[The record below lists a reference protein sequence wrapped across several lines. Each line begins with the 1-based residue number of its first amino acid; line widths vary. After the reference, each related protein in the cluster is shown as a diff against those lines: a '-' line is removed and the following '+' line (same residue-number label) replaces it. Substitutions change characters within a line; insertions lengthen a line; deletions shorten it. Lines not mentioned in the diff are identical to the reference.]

1 MSFLSAIRVALATLM
16 VNKGRSMLTSLGIV
30 IGISAV
36 IALVSA
42 GEGARLYVDSRLDSL
57 GKNMILIRAG
67 ARNNQGMIADFAPF
81 TAQDATAIRNQLRL
95 YLEGVAEV
103 QYTHQMV
110 SAGSR
115 NTPVPIA
122 GCTEEVLTVRKWK
135 YVPGGRFITN
145 DDNLKAAP
153 VCVIGETV
161 RTRLFPDRHGGS
173 AVGQVLRVGYLQL
186 RVIGILEKKGESIN
200 GQDQDDLM
208 FVPLKTLQQ
217 KMGAGEKVST
227 ILASVRS
234 ESMTEKAKTEIR
246 RVLRET
252 HHVKVGGS
260 ESFDVS
266 SIQDVAGLAVVI
278 TDTLEMLVLVIAS
291 VSLLVGGI
299 GVMNVM
305 LVAVTER
312 TREIGIRMAV
322 GATPSDVLT
331 QFLLEAMVLA
341 LIGGLVGIALGVGAA
356 IGLSFAIGWPLSL
369 SWFYIVLACCVS
381 AAVGITFG
389 YYPALKAS
397 RLVPIE
403 ALRYE

>member
-67 ARNNQGMIADFAPF
+67 ARNNQGMIADFSPL
-81 TAQDATAIRNQLRL
+81 TPQDAQAMRTQLRL
-95 YLEGVAEV
+95 YLSAVAEV
-103 QYTHQMV
+103 QYSHRMV
-110 SAGSR
+110 VAGSR
-115 NTPVPIA
+115 SIPAPIA
-122 GCTEEVLTVRKWK
+122 GTTEDILQVRKWK
-135 YVPGGRFITN
+135 VVPGGRFVSR
-145 DDNLKAAP
+145 DDNAKAAP
-153 VCVIGETV
+153 VCVVGETI
-161 RTRLFPDRHGGS
+161 RTKLFPDRP
-173 AVGQVLRVGYLQL
+173 AVGQMIRVGYLQL
-186 RVIGILEKKGESIN
+186 RVVGVLEKKGESIN
-200 GQDQDDLM
+200 GADQDDLI
-208 FVPLKTLQQ
+208 FVPLSTLQH
-217 KMGAGEKVST
+217 KMGAGEKVGT
-227 ILASVRS
+227 ILAEVRS
-234 ESMTEKAKTEIR
+234 ESMTEKAKSEVR

-252 HHVKVGGS
+252 HHVKPGGS
-260 ESFDVS
+260 ENFDVS
-266 SIQDVAGLAVVI
+266 SIADVAGLATVI

-322 GATPSDVLT
+322 GATPWDVLT

-341 LIGGLVGIALGVGAA
+341 LIGGLIGIGVGVGAA

-369 SWFYIVLACCVS
+369 SWFYILLACGVS